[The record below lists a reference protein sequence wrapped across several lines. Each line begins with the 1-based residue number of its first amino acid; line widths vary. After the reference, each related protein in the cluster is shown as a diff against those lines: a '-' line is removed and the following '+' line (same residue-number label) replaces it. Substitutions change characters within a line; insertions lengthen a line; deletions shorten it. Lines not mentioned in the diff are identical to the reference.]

1 MNKFFLGLFIVF
13 LLVPSL
19 AAGQTRLTSA
29 QIERLKASRQLLAD
43 VDDRSLEAGLA
54 GLERSDFPE
63 ENLQI
68 LEAIAR
74 TYADIVKEQNVIEQK
89 NKEWLYSMITLNA
102 AYLQL
107 GGIQAGQSGDTALN
121 KLIRAKLKKY
131 LSPELQ
137 QNQEIF
143 KPLF

>member
-1 MNKFFLGLFIVF
+1 MNKFFGGLFIVF
-13 LLVPSL
+13 FLVPSL

-43 VDDRSLEAGLA
+43 VDDRSLEASLA

-74 TYADIVKEQNVIEQK
+74 TYTDIVKEQNVIEQK
-89 NKEWLYSMITLNA
+89 NKAWLYSMITLNA

-143 KPLF
+143 QPLF